1 MGQKSPC
8 NVFGLRQQRASP
20 HFPQPLYFNSLPQPV
35 CQCLPHWGA
44 RPLLPQ
50 GQNDTLQGAD
60 VQGTQPSFPVTCG
73 VSRHSPGR
81 QLLIATAVPQHFIST
96 GGWSWRA
103 GTSLGVVPTRA
114 GLGSWQKREISAL
127 TNRTQGSKPDT
138 PGG

>member
-1 MGQKSPC
+1 MC
-8 NVFGLRQQRASP
+8 LASD
-20 HFPQPLYFNSLPQPV
+20 NN
-35 CQCLPHWGA
+35 G
-44 RPLLPQ
+44 LLPIFPSLSISTPSHSLFASASHTGEQ
-50 GQNDTLQGAD
+50 GPCSPRVRMIPCREHC

-103 GTSLGVVPTRA
+103 GTSLGVVSTRA

>member
-1 MGQKSPC
+1 MQCVWPQTTTGYSPSSQ
-8 NVFGLRQQRASP
+8 L
-20 HFPQPLYFNSLPQPV
+20 LYFNSLPQPV

-60 VQGTQPSFPVTCG
+60 VQGGQPSLPVTCG

-96 GGWSWRA
+96 WWLVLEGA
-103 GTSLGVVPTRA
+103 GSSLGVVFMRA
-114 GLGSWQKREISAL
+114 GLGSWQKREISPL
-127 TNRTQGSKPDT
+127 TNCTQGSKPDT